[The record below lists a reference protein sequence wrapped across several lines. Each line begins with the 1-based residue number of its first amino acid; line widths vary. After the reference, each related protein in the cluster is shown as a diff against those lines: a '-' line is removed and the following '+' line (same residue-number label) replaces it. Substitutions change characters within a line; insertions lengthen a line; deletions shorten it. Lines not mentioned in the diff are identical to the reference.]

1 MGGKGEEG
9 AGIRCRALAVGVVGW
24 TRGEEGPAGSV
35 RGEAGG
41 SEGGGSWACG
51 QPWTLL
57 PANEAVLAGCTPRR
71 LDRGLGRSASS
82 SSLAS
87 LLASTL
93 PLSMAALALA
103 WDGR

>member
-1 MGGKGEEG
+1 MGGV
-9 AGIRCRALAVGVVGW
+9 C
-24 TRGEEGPAGSV
+24 
-35 RGEAGG
+35 GEAGG
-41 SEGGGSWACG
+41 SEGCGCGWACR

-71 LDRGLGRSASS
+71 LARGLGCSASS

-93 PLSMAALALA
+93 PLSMAGLAVA